1 MNLVE
6 LFALN
11 NKSYRRASDNLH
23 FFTLRSPSSSSA
35 VQLVSRDKDVS
46 KDVMEYPLESV
57 VLVQGTVKARR
68 QKAKAISSA
77 VDEIELEVQGVTLLN
92 PADQTLPFYP
102 NRPEVASFIKRLVE
116 EAPLTICVF
125 LFSLFFF
132 RPMRTFELSIVT
144 LTSDDKTLR
153 IISRPGARLR
163 TLSETISTIKVTE
176 FKYFGEQT
184 KD

>member
-1 MNLVE
+1 MCRSSTKDNARYRRSFPFTRRPKSRHRRLALLAAASPKPPNE
-6 LFALN
+6 PRRAFTLN

-125 LFSLFFF
+125 LFSLFF
-132 RPMRTFELSIVT
+132 L
-144 LTSDDKTLR
+144 
-153 IISRPGARLR
+153 G
-163 TLSETISTIKVTE
+163 
-176 FKYFGEQT
+176 Q
-184 KD
+184 